1 MSLLIFGL
9 LIFVAIHMIPS
20 APGLRSSL
28 LAKLGPIAYKVLF
41 SLLSL
46 AGLVMIVNGLKVA
59 PFEPLY
65 QPPDW
70 GRHLAM
76 LLMLPAVYLFISN
89 SALPVH
95 SFAQTVTAHPVNW
108 SVIIWSVGHLLANGD
123 LAHVLLFTSLGLFAV
138 ASIITGNARGLKPR
152 QERPSAVKEAVMIAL
167 TLVVYVGLF
176 GGHRFFTGMP
186 LVS

>member
-1 MSLLIFGL
+1 MSLLVFGL
-9 LIFVAIHMIPS
+9 LIFIAIHLVPS
-20 APGLRSSL
+20 APGLRTSL
-28 LAKLGPIAYKVLF
+28 LARLGPVTYKVLF

-46 AGLVMIVNGLKVA
+46 AGLIMIVNGLKGA

-76 LLMLPAVYLFISN
+76 LLMLPAVYLFLSN

-108 SVIIWSVGHLLANGD
+108 SVILWSCSHLLANGD
-123 LAHVLLFTSLGLFAV
+123 LAHVLLFASLGLFAV
-138 ASIITGNARGLKPR
+138 ISIVTGNARGLKPR
-152 QERPSAVKEAVMIAL
+152 QERPSAVKEVAMVVVAL
-167 TLVVYVGLF
+167 LVYVGLF

-186 LVS
+186 LV